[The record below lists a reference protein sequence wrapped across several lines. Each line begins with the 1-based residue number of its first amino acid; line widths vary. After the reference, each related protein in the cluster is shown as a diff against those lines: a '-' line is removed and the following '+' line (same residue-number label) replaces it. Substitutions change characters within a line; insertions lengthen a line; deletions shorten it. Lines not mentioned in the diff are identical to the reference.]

1 MIFSKTHPPV
11 GSYVYAYLRKDGTP
25 YYIGKGIG
33 LRAIRKHNVAVPK
46 DPTRI
51 VIIEQCLTD
60 LGACAIERRLIR
72 WYGRKDINTGILRN
86 LTDGGDGCSGLK
98 QSESHIHKRTSHRK
112 GMPGKKQ
119 SVETIQQRLNSD
131 GYKNR
136 NKDRIYPTGKNHS
149 SYGKPNSSAKHRML
163 TDNPAQTKRVK
174 ELLRE
179 ANLGKNSPVYDHTIY
194 TFRHKDNLVVNMT
207 QYEFRT
213 TYKLDSGAVNKL
225 IHRHPKYKSV
235 KGWSLI
241 QSAGN

>member
-1 MIFSKTHPPV
+1 MIFSKSQPPI
-11 GSYVYAYLRKDGTP
+11 GSYVYAYLREDGTP

-33 LRAIRKHNVAVPK
+33 LRAIRKHSVAIPK
-46 DPTRI
+46 DPSRI
-51 VIIEQCLTD
+51 IVIEQCLTD

-86 LTDGGDGCSGLK
+86 KTDGGDGSGVGTK
-98 QSESHIHKRTSHRK
+98 QSLDTIAKRVAKTTGQKRSK
-112 GMPGKKQ
+112 EFKK
-119 SVETIQQRLNSD
+119 R
-131 GYKNR
+131 R
-136 NKDRIYPTGKNHS
+136 TGVNHPM
-149 SYGKPNSSAKHRML
+149 YGKPNSSAKHRML

-194 TFRHKDNLVVNMT
+194 TFRHKDNSVVNMT

-235 KGWSLI
+235 KGWIVTHNS
-241 QSAGN
+241 GN